1 MAQPETF
8 TAPMPTPRFR
18 SRSRSQISPLTDD
31 DRTSHGADSLA
42 FDDGSKYIVEMQD
55 NNGLV
60 LTILHICRLN
70 YAFNYICRYA
80 VVRKDPPPRPP
91 APVRKRG
98 SNRSGDR
105 QQFATTMPH
114 IRKERDTIDTAVE
127 LDLPERPIRN
137 YSTIG
142 PTRPPRRT
150 SIISLGDADM

>member
-1 MAQPETF
+1 MGWHRKF
-8 TAPMPTPRFR
+8 H
-18 SRSRSQISPLTDD
+18 SI
-31 DRTSHGADSLA
+31 LA
-42 FDDGSKYIVEMQD
+42 YYS
-55 NNGLV
+55 N
-60 LTILHICRLN
+60 ILLHL
-70 YAFNYICRYA
+70 YRYA

-98 SNRSGDR
+98 SNR
-105 QQFATTMPH
+105 QQSATMP
-114 IRKERDTIDTAVE
+114 RLRTERDAIDSAVE

>member
-1 MAQPETF
+1 MTQPETF
-8 TAPMPTPRFR
+8 SAPMPTPRFR

-42 FDDGSKYIVEMQD
+42 FDDGSKYIVDMKD
-55 NNGLV
+55 NNGFDPMI
-60 LTILHICRLN
+60 LTNFRYNLIF
-70 YAFNYICRYA
+70 YYIGRYA

-105 QQFATTMPH
+105 QQFATMPH
-114 IRKERDTIDTAVE
+114 LRKERDTIDTAIE

-150 SIISLGDADM
+150 SIISLEDADM